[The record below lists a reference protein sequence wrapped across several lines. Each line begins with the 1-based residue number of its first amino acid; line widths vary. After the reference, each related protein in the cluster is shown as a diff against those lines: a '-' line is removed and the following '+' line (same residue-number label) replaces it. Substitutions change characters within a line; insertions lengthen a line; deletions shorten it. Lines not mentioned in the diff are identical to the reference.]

1 MGQSAVSAG
10 LMEDVGDPAV
20 LALQNLEA
28 IQENDGLNASNWVE
42 LSFKC
47 TDLINMDKSD
57 GTKSDPYLVLYK
69 KQKDDSWKKVGNTEI
84 IHDSLNPEFV
94 TKIIVDYHFEEPELY
109 KAEVWD
115 SDDDKNIQANA
126 VSQNMRDFQGSL
138 EFLMHDVVTSEDQL
152 FERPLVSEIFAAGT
166 TSAGRI
172 FITAEQRSS

>member
-47 TDLINMDKSD
+47 TDLINMDKND

-84 IHDSLNPEFV
+84 IRDSLNPEFV

-115 SDDDKNIQANA
+115 SDDDKNIKANA

-138 EFLMHDVVTSEDQL
+138 EFLMHDVVTSEDQS

-166 TSAGRI
+166 ASAGRI